1 MSDPKKT
8 TTLITGIAG
17 SLARLVGRRLCDAG
31 HDIVG
36 VDYRPVTADPGFP
49 ATLYRANYNKTRI
62 EDIFRRHHPDLVLH
76 LGRVGNLK
84 MRTGKRFD
92 LNVVGSS
99 KVMSLCRK
107 YQVKRLLVLS
117 TFHIYGA
124 HPHNHTPIYED
135 EPLRAGTGFP
145 QLGDAIQLDNQ
156 AVMWVYRHPEV
167 KTVVLRPCN
176 VVGPQIKNAISS
188 FLRQEVKPLM
198 MGFNPMVQFIHQDDL
213 VAAILAAAD
222 LDRADAVGVFNLAG
236 KNTLPWREAL
246 ELCGGTLVPVP
257 ADLAALALK
266 VLRIFTPA
274 LPPYM
279 INFTKYPCVIS
290 RQALSETFGWEPGV
304 GDAEAILST
313 AGKLGSPLEGQVS
326 SA

>member
-1 MSDPKKT
+1 MTRATNKKKKKT
-8 TTLITGIAG
+8 CLITGITG
-17 SLARLVGRRLCDAG
+17 GMARLAGQRLADMG
-31 HDIVG
+31 HEIVG
-36 VDYRPVTADPGFP
+36 VDYRSVPQDPGFE
-49 ATLYRANYNKTRI
+49 ATLYQANYNKTRI
-62 EDIFRRHHPDLVLH
+62 EDIFRRHRPEMVLH

-84 MRTGKRFD
+84 VDTAKRFD

-107 YQVKRLLVLS
+107 YKTQRLVVLS

-156 AVMWVYRHPEV
+156 AVMWIWRHPEV

-176 VVGPQIKNAISS
+176 VVGPTINNAMSR

-198 MGFNPMVQFIHQDDL
+198 MGFNPMVQFIHQEDL
-213 VAAILAAAD
+213 VTAILAAATGD
-222 LDRADAVGVFNLAG
+222 TVGVFNLAG
-236 KNTLPWREAL
+236 KDSIPWREAL
-246 ELCGGTLVPVP
+246 QLAGGRLVPVP
-257 ADLAALALK
+257 ADLAALALR
-266 VLRIFTPA
+266 VLRTFTAA

-279 INFTKYPCVIS
+279 VNFTKYPCVIS
-290 RQALSETFGWEPGV
+290 DQAFRDALGWEPTRNPR
-304 GDAEAILST
+304 ESILST
-313 AGKLGSPLEGQVS
+313 TGRMGAGGNFLD
-326 SA
+326 

>member
-8 TTLITGIAG
+8 TTLITGITG
-17 SLARLVGRRLCDAG
+17 GLARLVAKRLVDQG

-36 VDYRPVTADPGFP
+36 VDYRPVPTDPGFP
-49 ATLYRANYNKTRI
+49 ATLYKANYNKTRI
-62 EDIFRRHHPDLVLH
+62 EDIFRRHRPELVLH

-107 YQVKRLLVLS
+107 YKARRLLVLS

-156 AVMWVYRHPEV
+156 AMMWVYRHPEV

-176 VVGPQIKNAISS
+176 VVGPQIKNAISN

-213 VAAILAAAD
+213 VAAILAAIRGD
-222 LDRADAVGVFNLAG
+222 DVGVFNLAG

-246 ELCGGTLVPVP
+246 QMCGGTLVPVP

-266 VLRIFTPA
+266 ILRTFTPA

-290 RQALSETFGWEPGV
+290 DQAFRDAFGWAPEV
-304 GDAEAILST
+304 ETVESLLST
-313 AGKLGSPLEGQVS
+313 IHRRL
-326 SA
+326 

>member
-1 MSDPKKT
+1 MSAKSPRTT
-8 TTLITGIAG
+8 TTLITGITG
-17 SLARLVGRRLCDAG
+17 GLSQLVGQRLHAMG
-31 HDIVG
+31 HEVVG
-36 VDYRPVTADPGFP
+36 VDYRPVPEDPGFP
-49 ATLYRANYNKTRI
+49 ATLYQANYNKTRI
-62 EDIFRRHHPDLVLH
+62 EDIFRRHRPDLVLH

-107 YQVKRLLVLS
+107 YQARRLLVLS

-145 QLGDAIQLDNQ
+145 QLGDAIQLDSQ
-156 AVMWVYRHPEV
+156 SVMWVYRHPEV
-167 KTVVLRPCN
+167 QTVLLRPCN
-176 VVGPQIKNAISS
+176 VVGLQIRNAMSS

-213 VAAILAAAD
+213 VAAILAAALGD
-222 LDRADAVGVFNLAG
+222 PVGVFNLAG
-236 KNTLPWREAL
+236 KNSMPWREAL
-246 ELCGGTLVPVP
+246 QLSGGRLVPMP
-257 ADLAALALK
+257 ADLAMLALK
-266 VLRIFTPA
+266 VLRTFTAA

-279 INFTKYPCVIS
+279 INFTKYPCIIS
-290 RQALSETFGWEPGV
+290 DQAFRDAFGWEPEV
-304 GDAEAILST
+304 DIVQAIRST
-313 AGKLGSPLEGQVS
+313 VEGAKRKNS
-326 SA
+326 